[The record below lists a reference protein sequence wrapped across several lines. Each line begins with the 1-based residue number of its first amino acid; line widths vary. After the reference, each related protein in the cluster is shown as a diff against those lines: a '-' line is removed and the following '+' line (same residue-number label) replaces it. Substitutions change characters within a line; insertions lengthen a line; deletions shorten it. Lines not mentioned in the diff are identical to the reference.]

1 MQRIAGCYPAF
12 DRRKGSNPFLESGN
26 EPTNPSVSFSIPIS
40 SFEKARYTAK
50 PPPFAK
56 RCHSRGIHGPLASIS
71 LLFLP
76 PFSFSFSLSL
86 PPPLLFL
93 PLLLLFCGAPFDS
106 RKYHV
111 SAAKKKK
118 KRKKSAY
125 SYTDCYRSR
134 MYPLHAGTARARV
147 KTLPGESVGRSN
159 GLTDEVANN
168 ERSRA
173 ACFLAGGTSSA

>member
-86 PPPLLFL
+86 PPPPFFFFLFFSFFAE
-93 PLLLLFCGAPFDS
+93 PLSIQESIMYRPQ
-106 RKYHV
+106 
-111 SAAKKKK
+111 KKKK
-118 KRKKSAY
+118 KEKSRRIHIQIV
-125 SYTDCYRSR
+125 TDRGCILFTR
-134 MYPLHAGTARARV
+134 
-147 KTLPGESVGRSN
+147 GR
-159 GLTDEVANN
+159 LEP
-168 ERSRA
+168 E
-173 ACFLAGGTSSA
+173 